1 MSHPW
6 GLSSGSPS
14 RLTRAGVLGLV
25 LAMLTGIA
33 ASVSAQDMPD
43 ASLIHGRALPA
54 PELPNGTVTV
64 RVVKEAVGNNLP
76 GQQVRLTV
84 GSTTRTATTDDLGR
98 AEFTGLPQGEA
109 RAEATVEGEALV
121 SQPFPVPTTGGLRVI
136 LVAGIAQAAE
146 RRKQEEAEAA
156 AAPPTKGVV
165 VLGGDT
171 RIVME
176 FNNDSLFAF
185 YLLDIVNNARTRV
198 DIGGPLVFDLPDI
211 ASGAS
216 LMEGSSTSATIDG
229 RRVTVVGP
237 FASGTTPVRVQFAL
251 RYGSEETTVAQT
263 FPVALQRTIVGVEK
277 VNNLAMASP
286 QFNTVNDLPTE
297 NGVYV
302 LGQGG
307 ALAAGMPLTV
317 TFSNL
322 PLHSRAPRYITLGLA
337 VVIIGIGVWLSV
349 GARTLRGGDR
359 QTLVA
364 RRDALLAELAQL
376 EAKKR
381 GGTIGHERY
390 ETRRQRLVAQL
401 EQIYGELDE
410 ASPGPRGGGE
420 GLAA

>member
-1 MSHPW
+1 M
-6 GLSSGSPS
+6 
-14 RLTRAGVLGLV
+14 RLLPLHVVVLALAVVLGSG
-25 LAMLTGIA
+25 AF
-33 ASVSAQDMPD
+33 VSAQDMPD

-64 RVVKEAVGNNLP
+64 RVVREAVGNNLP
-76 GQQVRLTV
+76 GQQVTLTV
-84 GSTTRTATTDDLGR
+84 GGAARTATTDDLGR

-109 RAEATVEGEALV
+109 RAAVTVDGEALE
-121 SQPFPVPTTGGLRVI
+121 SQPFAVPTTGGLRVI
-136 LVAGIAQAAE
+136 LIAGIAQAAE
-146 RRKQEEAEAA
+146 RRKKEEAEAA
-156 AAPPTKGVV
+156 AAPATKGVV

-198 DIGGPLVFDLPDI
+198 DTGGPLVIDLPEL
-211 ASGAS
+211 ATGAS
-216 LMEGSSTSATIDG
+216 LMEGSSPTASIDG
-229 RRVTVVGP
+229 RRVTVAGP
-237 FASGTTPVRVQFAL
+237 FASGTTPVRVQF
-251 RYGSEETTVAQT
+251 RVNYGSAETAVAQT

-277 VNNLAMASP
+277 VTGLAMASP

-322 PLHSRAPRYITLGLA
+322 PLHSTAPRYITLGLA
-337 VVIIGIGVWLSV
+337 LLIIGAGVWLSV
-349 GARTLRGGDR
+349 SGRRSAGSDR
-359 QTLVA
+359 QALAA
-364 RRDALLAELAQL
+364 RRDALLGELTQL
-376 EAKKR
+376 EAKR
-381 GGTIGHERY
+381 RDGGIGQERY
-390 ETRRQRLVAQL
+390 EARRQRLVGQL

-410 ASPGPRGGGE
+410 ASPGPQGGGE